1 MSAYF
6 KQGKGWRYDF
16 TLKGTRHTEAWFE
29 TKKAAIKAEAE
40 KRKELEKPKEEGKTP
55 TDMGFLDLVNRRL
68 DHVKAYN
75 SERHYGDYFYLA
87 RRWTKRW
94 GDMLCKE
101 ITEDMVR
108 DFVLERSAVSSHT
121 ANKEIR
127 YLRATFNYGKK
138 KKRWIDLNPAD
149 GVEFF
154 PNNGKKRKKY
164 VPPPEDIDK
173 VIRVADPDIQDYL
186 WVIRE
191 TMARV
196 SEVNRLGW
204 DDVHLDAKYVTLY
217 TRKKRGGN
225 LTPRDVPM
233 TDKLHEVLERMY
245 QARDKTKPW
254 VFWHRYWSQK
264 EGKFKEG
271 PYQDRKKFM
280 KTLCKEA
287 KVPYFRF
294 HPLRHSGA
302 SVMDDNHVPIGS
314 IQRILGYENRKT
326 TEIYLHSIG
335 DAERR
340 AMQIFGRF
348 SGKSHT
354 DSHTERKKE
363 LAVFVTS
370 A

>member
-1 MSAYF
+1 MSVYS

-16 TLKGTRHTEAWFE
+16 TLKGARHTEAWFE
-29 TKKAAIKAEAE
+29 TKTAARKAEAE
-40 KRKELEKPKEEGKTP
+40 KRKELEKPKQESQTP

-204 DDVHLDAKYVTLY
+204 DDVPFEDAKYVTLY
-217 TRKKRGGN
+217 TRKKRG
-225 LTPRDVPM
+225 
-233 TDKLHEVLERMY
+233 
-245 QARDKTKPW
+245 W
-254 VFWHRYWSQK
+254 
-264 EGKFKEG
+264 
-271 PYQDRKKFM
+271 
-280 KTLCKEA
+280 
-287 KVPYFRF
+287 
-294 HPLRHSGA
+294 
-302 SVMDDNHVPIGS
+302 
-314 IQRILGYENRKT
+314 
-326 TEIYLHSIG
+326 
-335 DAERR
+335 
-340 AMQIFGRF
+340 
-348 SGKSHT
+348 KS
-354 DSHTERKKE
+354 
-363 LAVFVTS
+363 
-370 A
+370 